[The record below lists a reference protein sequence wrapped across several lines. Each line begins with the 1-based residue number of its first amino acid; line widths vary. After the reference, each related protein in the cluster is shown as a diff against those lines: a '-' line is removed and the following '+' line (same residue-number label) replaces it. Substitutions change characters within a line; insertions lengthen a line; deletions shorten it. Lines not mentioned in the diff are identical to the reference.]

1 MTMSGQ
7 LDAIDWKI
15 LKELQAD
22 GRISNVELAARVGLS
37 PPPCLRRVR
46 ALEQDGYITGYRALL
61 EAGKLG
67 FDVQLFAH
75 VGLKSQA
82 EAELNAFTARVR
94 HWPLVRECY
103 AVSGDADFILKCIG
117 RDIHAMQDFVIK
129 ELTAAPNVD
138 SVKTILIL
146 DITKYEPGVPIT

>member
-1 MTMSGQ
+1 MTVTGH

-22 GRISNVELAARVGLS
+22 GRLTNVELAMRVGLS

-46 ALEQDGYITGYRALL
+46 ALEEGGYIAGYRALL
-61 EAGKLG
+61 DAAKLG

-82 EAELNAFTARVR
+82 EPELTAFVARVR
-94 HWPLVRECY
+94 NWPLVRECY
-103 AVSGDADFILKCIG
+103 AVSGGADFILRCSA
-117 RDIHAMQDFVIK
+117 RDIHAMQDFIIK

-138 SVKTILIL
+138 SVKTTLIL
-146 DITKYEPGVPIT
+146 DIAKYEPGVPIT